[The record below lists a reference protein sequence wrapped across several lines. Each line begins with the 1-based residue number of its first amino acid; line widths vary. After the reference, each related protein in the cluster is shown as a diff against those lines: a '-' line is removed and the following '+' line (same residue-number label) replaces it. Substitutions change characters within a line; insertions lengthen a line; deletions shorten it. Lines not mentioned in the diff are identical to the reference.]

1 MRAQGFPRCSVLLL
15 CLRLIPIVL
24 AFLAIT
30 ILSLFSV
37 VLTFLAV
44 AILSFFSVVL
54 YLFVA
59 VFLFAFHVYAVTIFI
74 IIACSLLAL
83 AFILYHFSWRSVVL
97 RWRNV
102 LALLRIVEL
111 VDRSLRIKQSFY
123 QLHMKQRTVD
133 HRCDKVSETAQKFDQ
148 VP

>member
-1 MRAQGFPRCSVLLL
+1 MRAHGFPRCSVLLL

-24 AFLAIT
+24 AFVAIT
-30 ILSLFSV
+30 ILPLFSV
-37 VLTFLAV
+37 VLPLLAV
-44 AILSFFSVVL
+44 AILSFLSVVL
-54 YLFVA
+54 HLFVA
-59 VFLFAFHVYAVTIFI
+59 VLLIALHVYAVTIFI
-74 IIACSLLAL
+74 VVARSLITLAII
-83 AFILYHFSWRSVVL
+83 FYHFSWGSVML